1 MKLDTRIM
9 SRHWETADAWR
20 QRGDATLRL
29 LAAVP
34 AGYAVASL
42 WAMALARLLPMN
54 AAEATVTAT
63 LVAFAI
69 CAGAAMWAYAAPSG
83 RRAFWTMV
91 LAGALAGAMAW
102 LSVNATGR
110 L

>member
-1 MKLDTRIM
+1 MTPDTTTE
-9 SRHWETADAWR
+9 SRCRETAETWR
-20 QRGDATLRL
+20 RWGDAGLRL

-34 AGYAVASL
+34 VGYAVASL

-63 LVAFAI
+63 LFAFII
-69 CAGAAMWAYAAPSG
+69 CAVAAMWAYAAPSG
-83 RRAFWTMV
+83 WRAFWTLAVAGV
-91 LAGALAGAMAW
+91 LAGTITW
-102 LSVNATGR
+102 LSLKATGR

>member
-1 MKLDTRIM
+1 MASEVKITSQDRTM
-9 SRHWETADAWR
+9 SDAWR
-20 QRGDATLRL
+20 RRGDAALRVI
-29 LAAVP
+29 AAVP
-34 AGYAVASL
+34 LGYAVACI

-63 LVAFAI
+63 LVAFVI

-83 RRAFWTMV
+83 WRAVWK
-91 LAGALAGAMAW
+91 LAAAGAPAGIAAW
-102 LSVNATGR
+102 LSITATGR